1 VTRAPVRGD
10 GIGLLGVAA
19 TACIGCCAG
28 PILAF
33 LGGLGVAGLASSLAI
48 GATGLVI
55 AAAAA
60 SAWLLVRRRHHVVP
74 VAGSSELVPV
84 EAPTRKP

>member
-1 VTRAPVRGD
+1 VTRAPARRD

-19 TACIGCCAG
+19 TACIACCAG

-33 LGGLGVAGLASSLAI
+33 LGVAGLASSLAI
-48 GATGLVI
+48 GTTGLVI

-74 VAGSSELVPV
+74 VAASSELTPV

>member
-1 VTRAPVRGD
+1 VTRAPVRRE
-10 GIGLLGVAA
+10 GIGLLGVAT
-19 TACIGCCAG
+19 TACIACCAG

-33 LGGLGVAGLASSLAI
+33 LGGLGVAGLANSLAI
-48 GATGLVI
+48 GTTGLVI

-60 SAWLLVRRRHHVVP
+60 SAWLLVRRRHRVVA
-74 VAGSSELVPV
+74 VAASSELVPV